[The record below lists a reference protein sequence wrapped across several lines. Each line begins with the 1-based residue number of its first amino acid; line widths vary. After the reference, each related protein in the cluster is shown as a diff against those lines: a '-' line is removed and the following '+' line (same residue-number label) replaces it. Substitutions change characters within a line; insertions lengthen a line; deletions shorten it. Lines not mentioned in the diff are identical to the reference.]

1 MKPAGTVDLSGKI
14 AVVTGARQGLGKI
27 FAEAL
32 ASVGAEVFLMARN
45 EAELQKAA
53 AEISQKTGAKCHWYP
68 IDILDEAS
76 VEAAA
81 AYVEQTA
88 GRLDILFNNA
98 AVGRGSTPLQDTS
111 LEEWKL
117 TIDTNLTGTFLC
129 MKHFGRIMIEQ
140 KSGKVVNMTSLAARA
155 VFPTACTGAYDCS
168 KAAVGC
174 LTRCMAGEWAK
185 HHINVN
191 SISPGFFMTDIN
203 KRFLEENPGFY
214 ETSCAGVPLGRWGD
228 PVELAPLALFLASE
242 ASDYIT
248 GADINIDGGYT
259 LW

>member
-1 MKPAGTVDLSGKI
+1 MKCNQAIDLSGKI

-32 ASVGAEVFLMARN
+32 AGAGAEVYLMARN
-45 EAELQKAA
+45 EKALKEAA
-53 AEISQKTGAKCHWYP
+53 AEIEAKTGSKCHWYP
-68 IDILDEAS
+68 IDILDESS

-81 AYVEQTA
+81 NYVKETA

-98 AVGRGSTPLQDTS
+98 ALGRGATPLQDTD
-111 LEEWKL
+111 LAEWKA

-129 MKHFGRIMIEQ
+129 MKHFGRIMIAQ

-185 HHINVN
+185 YNINVN
-191 SISPGFFMTDIN
+191 SISPGFFLTDIN
-203 KRFLEENPGFY
+203 KQFIQDNPGFY
-214 ETSCAGVPLGRWGD
+214 ETACQGVPLNRWGD
-228 PVELAPLALFLASE
+228 PEEIAPLALFLASDV
-242 ASDYIT
+242 SDYIT
-248 GADINIDGGYT
+248 GADFNIDGGYT

>member
-1 MKPAGTVDLSGKI
+1 MKLPFTIDLSGKV

-32 ASVGAEVFLMARN
+32 ASAGAEVFIMARN
-45 EAELQKAA
+45 VAELEKAA
-53 AEISQKTGAKCHWYP
+53 AEIADRTGSKCHWYP
-68 IDILDEAS
+68 IDVLDEAS

-81 AYVEQTA
+81 NHVKEKA

-98 AVGRGSTPLQDTS
+98 ALGRGSTHLQDTP

-129 MKHFGRIMIEQ
+129 MKHFGRIMIAQ
-140 KSGKVVNMTSLAARA
+140 KSGKVINMTSLAARA

-174 LTRCMAGEWAK
+174 LTRCMAGEWAQYN
-185 HHINVN
+185 INVN
-191 SISPGFFMTDIN
+191 SISPGFFLTDIN

-214 ETSCAGVPLGRWGD
+214 ETSTAGVPLNRWGD
-228 PVELAPLALFLASE
+228 PEELAPLALFLASG

-248 GADINIDGGYT
+248 GADFNIDGGYT

>member
-1 MKPAGTVDLSGKI
+1 MKTAISVDLSGKV
-14 AVVTGARQGLGKI
+14 ALVTGARQGLGKV
-27 FAEAL
+27 FSEAL
-32 ASVGAEVFLMARN
+32 ASAGAEVILMARN
-45 EAELQKAA
+45 VEALRQA
-53 AEISQKTGAKCHWYP
+53 AEEIHQKTGATCHYHP
-68 IDILDEAS
+68 IDVLSEDS
-76 VEAAA
+76 VIAAA
-81 AYVEQTA
+81 EYVRKTT
-88 GRLDILFNNA
+88 GRLDILINNA

-111 LEEWKL
+111 LEEWQL
-117 TIDTNLTGTFLC
+117 TIGTNLTGTFLC

-140 KSGKVVNMTSLAARA
+140 QSGKVINLTSLAARA

-185 HHINVN
+185 YHINVN

-203 KRFLEENPGFY
+203 KQFIDENPGFY
-214 ETSCAGVPLGRWGD
+214 ETSCKGVPLARWGN
-228 PVELAPLALFLASE
+228 PEEIAPLALFLASP

-248 GADINIDGGYT
+248 GADFNIDGGYT

>member
-1 MKPAGTVDLSGKI
+1 MKSIPKIDLTGQV

-27 FAEAL
+27 FSAAL
-32 ASVGAEVFLMARN
+32 AGAGAEVFLMARN
-45 EAELQKAA
+45 VPALEEAAD
-53 AEISQKTGAKCHWYP
+53 EIRRDTGAVCHIHP

-81 AYVEQTA
+81 RHVRDTA

-98 AVGRGSTPLQDTS
+98 ALGRGSTPLQDTT
-111 LEEWKL
+111 LEEWNA
-117 TIDTNLTGTFLC
+117 TIGTNLTGTFLC

-140 KSGKVVNMTSLAARA
+140 RSGVIVNMTSLAARA
-155 VFPTACTGAYDCS
+155 VFADACTGAYDCS

-185 HHINVN
+185 YGIRVN
-191 SISPGFFMTDIN
+191 SISPGFFLTDIN
-203 KRFLEENPGFY
+203 KRFIDDNPGFY
-214 ETSCAGVPLGRWGD
+214 ETACRNVPLGRWGD
-228 PVELAPLALFLASE
+228 PEEIAPLALYLASP
-242 ASDYIT
+242 ASAYVT
-248 GADINIDGGYT
+248 GADFNIDGGYT

>member
-1 MKPAGTVDLSGKI
+1 MKPVGTVDLSGQV
-14 AVVTGARQGLGKI
+14 AVVTGARQGLGKV

-32 ASVGAEVFLMARN
+32 AAAGAEVFLMARN
-45 EAELQKAA
+45 EAELQKAT
-53 AEISQKTGAKCHWYP
+53 AEIAKKTGAKCHWYP

-81 AYVEQTA
+81 DHVKKTA
-88 GRLDILFNNA
+88 ERLDILFNNA
-98 AVGRGSTPLQDTS
+98 ALGRGSTPLQDAS

-140 KSGKVVNMTSLAARA
+140 KSGKIVNMTSLAARA

-174 LTRCMAGEWAK
+174 LTRCMAGEWSK
-185 HHINVN
+185 YHINVN

-228 PVELAPLALFLASE
+228 PEELAPLALFLASS